1 MTKWQIVLDEKLDKL
16 LRSTKVLKSSV
27 QMLHQDF
34 NHLDEFIDSLD
45 VNVEYK
51 QDNQEAVIPT
61 LILPYLEGWRKFY
74 PNRDLPHRNLPFLVL

>member
-1 MTKWQIVLDEKLDKL
+1 MMTKWQIVLDEKLDKL

-61 LILPYLEGWRKFY
+61 LILPYLEG
-74 PNRDLPHRNLPFLVL
+74 

>member
-61 LILPYLEGWRKFY
+61 LILPYLEG
-74 PNRDLPHRNLPFLVL
+74 